1 MRDAIKSLSKLSKQL
16 EESLEI
22 TKRANKNFGDDYFK
36 TELRKKIEDSI
47 LDNVQNASRIQLD
60 LLIRNYIFSYYTEF
74 NDDKELLRLEI
85 KKRLRDKKLE
95 DLGL

>member
-1 MRDAIKSLSKLSKQL
+1 MMGVIESLSKLSKQL
-16 EESLEI
+16 EETLEI
-22 TKRANKNFGDDYFK
+22 SKRANQSFGDDYFK
-36 TELRKKIEDSI
+36 AELRKKIEDSI

-85 KKRLRDKKLE
+85 QKRLRDKKLE